1 MLLEKLGLKDTLPMF
16 GTSDNAS
23 NMVKGLGQSLLEMYG
38 CNNHTQ
44 QLAILAILPRPS
56 TKLTA
61 PGGTVGLTTWREL
74 STTRSVS

>member
-1 MLLEKLGLKDTLPMF
+1 MF

-44 QLAILAILPRPS
+44 QLAILDVFKEYKHNDFNDDQTMLDS
-56 TKLTA
+56 SDVCK
-61 PGGTVGLTTWREL
+61 
-74 STTRSVS
+74 